1 MQKLNFLSPLIVLAL
16 LSPLQLAWNKDKMK
30 AAAKNVVGEKK
41 VSAGKDCG
49 DSPDKLQK
57 IEKNL
62 ESLKGKAGQW
72 GVTVDDTG
80 KGYCG
85 YEMTSGKKVQKV
97 DGDKSEDALIQEVTK
112 FFKK

>member
-1 MQKLNFLSPLIVLAL
+1 MQKFLSPLIVLAL
-16 LSPLQLAWNKDKMK
+16 LSPLHLAWNKDKMK
-30 AAAKNVVGEKK
+30 AAAKGAIGGDRK
-41 VSAGKDCG
+41 VSAGKECG

-57 IEKNL
+57 IEKNV
-62 ESLKGKAGQW
+62 ESLKAKSAQW
-72 GVTVDDTG
+72 GLTVDDSG

-85 YEMTSGKKVQKV
+85 YEMTSGKKVQKL